1 MPLCFGAATKF
12 SQLHLETDKTYEPTV
27 RLGVN
32 TTTADAE
39 GEVVQIRPVA
49 CSVGQVVEVLDR
61 FTGPI
66 RQVPPMYSALKKD
79 GKALYEYARAG
90 ETVERPA
97 RDVVI
102 HDLELLDMALTGEAP
117 YLKLRVHCSKG
128 TYIRTL
134 GEDIANALSCGGHLT
149 MLRRVQTGPF
159 TADHCI
165 TLQTLE
171 AMDEAERIA
180 ALLPVERL
188 LTTHT
193 SVTLEAEDA
202 GRFLSGMRRRVP
214 QPDCEA
220 VAVHGR
226 NPDALLGTA
235 RIVAGEL
242 IPARLLTPVEIAQTL
257 NQGAQYFST

>member
-1 MPLCFGAATKF
+1 
-12 SQLHLETDKTYEPTV
+12 
-27 RLGVN
+27 
-32 TTTADAE
+32 
-39 GEVVQIRPVA
+39 
-49 CSVGQVVEVLDR
+49 VVEVLDR

-102 HDLELLDMALTGEAP
+102 HDLELLDMALTGDAP

-134 GEDIANALSCGGHLT
+134 GEDIANTLGCGGHLT

-159 TADHCI
+159 TADQCI
-165 TLQTLE
+165 TLQALE

-180 ALLPVERL
+180 ALLPAERL

-242 IPARLLTPVEIAQTL
+242 IPERLLTPVEIAQTL
-257 NQGAQYFST
+257 NQGAQCFST

>member
-1 MPLCFGAATKF
+1 
-12 SQLHLETDKTYEPTV
+12 
-27 RLGVN
+27 
-32 TTTADAE
+32 
-39 GEVVQIRPVA
+39 
-49 CSVGQVVEVLDR
+49 
-61 FTGPI
+61 
-66 RQVPPMYSALKKD
+66 
-79 GKALYEYARAG
+79 
-90 ETVERPA
+90 
-97 RDVVI
+97 
-102 HDLELLDMALTGEAP
+102 
-117 YLKLRVHCSKG
+117 
-128 TYIRTL
+128 
-134 GEDIANALSCGGHLT
+134 
-149 MLRRVQTGPF
+149 
-159 TADHCI
+159 
-165 TLQTLE
+165 
-171 AMDEAERIA
+171 MDEAERIA
-180 ALLPVERL
+180 ALLPAKRL